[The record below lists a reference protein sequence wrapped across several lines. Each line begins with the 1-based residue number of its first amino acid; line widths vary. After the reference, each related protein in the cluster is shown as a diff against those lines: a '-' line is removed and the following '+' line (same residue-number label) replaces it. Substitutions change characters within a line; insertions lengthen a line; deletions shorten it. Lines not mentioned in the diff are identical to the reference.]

1 MGSGFVNKLK
11 QIESLVSDLVAGISV
26 TGISV
31 AGKAHCSEEISKFR
45 SPVRVYSSYYV
56 SVVAAAVDVDTRKG
70 LQKKSR
76 KPT

>member
-31 AGKAHCSEEISKFR
+31 AGKAHCAEENLKVSFT
-45 SPVRVYSSYYV
+45 SPS
-56 SVVAAAVDVDTRKG
+56 
-70 LQKKSR
+70 LF
-76 KPT
+76 

>member
-1 MGSGFVNKLK
+1 VGSGFVNKLD
-11 QIESLVSDLVAGISV
+11 QMESLVSDLVAGISV
-26 TGISV
+26 AGISV
-31 AGKAHCSEEISKFR
+31 AGKARKKILMFR

-56 SVVAAAVDVDTRKG
+56 SVVAAVDVDTRKG

>member
-1 MGSGFVNKLK
+1 VGSGFVNKLD
-11 QIESLVSDLVAGISV
+11 QMESLVSDLVAGISV
-26 TGISV
+26 AGISV
-31 AGKAHCSEEISKFR
+31 AGKARKKILMFR

-76 KPT
+76 NPT